1 MHSPETNR
9 AEFPCS
15 LDVPAEPHPTYTT
28 QARRFL
34 DLLRRGCIASASLPD
49 SKWLFESLRGFRLW
63 APPNIFESAP
73 RRPRV
78 LLRRHCHS
86 GKRSL
91 TLVRGGPLPDEGRLE
106 HRNRTHKSH

>member
-34 DLLRRGCIASASLPD
+34 DLIRRGCIASASLPD
-49 SKWLFESLRGFRLW
+49 SKWLFESLRGFRLS
-63 APPNIFESAP
+63 APPNIFESVP
-73 RRPRV
+73 TRSRV
-78 LLRRHCHS
+78 LLRRHS
-86 GKRSL
+86 RSAKRL
-91 TLVRGGPLPDEGRLE
+91 LRLVQGEPLPNEGRLE
-106 HRNRTHKSH
+106 HR